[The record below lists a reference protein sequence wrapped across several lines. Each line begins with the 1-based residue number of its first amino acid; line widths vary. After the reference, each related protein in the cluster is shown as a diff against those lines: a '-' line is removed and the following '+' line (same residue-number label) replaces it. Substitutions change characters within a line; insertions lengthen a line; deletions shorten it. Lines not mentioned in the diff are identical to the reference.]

1 MSHPRIP
8 TALALL
14 LATTLLAG
22 CPPKPGAKGTDAGTA
37 KATPAADAGAVA
49 ANSGKAAAADAG
61 TAEVKLGPPTL
72 TPEALVPGKGKLYA
86 VLDTSMGKIV
96 CVLFEKAA
104 PLAVANFV
112 ALATGQQT
120 YRDPRTDAVTKGR
133 YYDGTIFHRV
143 IPKFMIQ
150 GGDPTGTGVGNP
162 GYVFKDEKEKLTFSR
177 TGRLAMANWGPNTN
191 GSQFFITDSKPTYL
205 ETATTRS
212 FGQVL
217 SGQKVVKA
225 ISHVKTGL
233 GDRPVKPVTLEH
245 VEIVRAAHPPKP

>member
-14 LATTLLAG
+14 LAATLLAG
-22 CPPKPGAKGTDAGTA
+22 CPPKPGAKGTDAGNA
-37 KATPAADAGAVA
+37 KATPAAA
-49 ANSGKAAAADAG
+49 ADSGTAAAADAG

-112 ALATGQQT
+112 GLATGQQT
-120 YRDPRTDAVTKGR
+120 YRDPRTDEVKKGH

-143 IPKFMIQ
+143 IPRFMIQ

-162 GYVFKDEKEKLTFSR
+162 GYTFKDEKETLTFSR
-177 TGRLAMANWGPNTN
+177 TGRLAMANSGPNTN

-205 ETATTRS
+205 NHHYTI

-225 ISHVKTGL
+225 ISHVKTGF
-233 GDRPVKPVTLEH
+233 GNRPVKPVTLEH

>member
-49 ANSGKAAAADAG
+49 ANSGKAAPDAG

-162 GYVFKDEKEKLTFSR
+162 GYVFKDEKEKLTFNR
-177 TGRLAMANWGPNTN
+177 TGRLAMANSGPNTN

-205 ETATTRS
+205 NHHYTI

-217 SGQKVVKA
+217 SGQQVVKA
-225 ISHVKTGL
+225 ISHVKTGF
-233 GDRPVKPVTLEH
+233 GNRPVTPVTLKH
-245 VEIVRAAHPPKP
+245 VKIVRAAHPPKP